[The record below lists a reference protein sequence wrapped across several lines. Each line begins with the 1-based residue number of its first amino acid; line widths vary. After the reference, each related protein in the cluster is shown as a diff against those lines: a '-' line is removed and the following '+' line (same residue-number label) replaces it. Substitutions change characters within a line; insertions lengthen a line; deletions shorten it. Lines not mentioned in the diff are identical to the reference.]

1 MGSTSKL
8 TIDQCVYC
16 LGPYKG
22 YMGRAEYD
30 GDAGIFHGQVMG
42 TKDIIT
48 FQAKTVGRVRAALI
62 DSIDDYLDFCAA
74 RGEKPEKPF
83 SGRFVARIHP
93 DLHRRLS
100 MLAEGSGKSLNSLVA
115 ESLETLTIPP
125 TIPPAQPPTHAKKSR
140 SWKTPRKVRR
150 KRAARKK

>member
-1 MGSTSKL
+1 MTSKL
-8 TIDQCVYC
+8 TVNQCVYR

-30 GDAGIFHGQVMG
+30 ADAGIFHGQAMG
-42 TKDIIT
+42 TKDIVT
-48 FQAKTVGRVRAALI
+48 FQAKTVGRVQTAFI

-83 SGRFVARIHP
+83 SGRFVARIDP

-100 MLAEGSGKSLNSLVA
+100 MLAEASGKSLNTFVA
-115 ESLETLTIPP
+115 ESLETLTIPQ
-125 TIPPAQPPTHAKKSR
+125 TIPRAKAPAHPTRSR
-140 SWKTPRKVRR
+140 SRKTPRKVRR
-150 KRAARKK
+150 KRVPRKK